1 MSVVVPILETT
12 FKSDLNECMSL
23 LFENTQSL
31 PEDFYLVMMNL
42 IKVYYEH
49 RQNLN
54 DIYRYLEQNRERV
67 DPVLLSQIKSYIKPT
82 TLKPVPK
89 PRKQYDYLRL
99 FKIIAVVLLL
109 CIFPGG
115 LVFVVVMNI
124 IRK

>member
-1 MSVVVPILETT
+1 MSVVVPIIETT

-31 PEDFYLVMMNL
+31 PEDFYLVMMNQ

-54 DIYRYLEQNRERV
+54 DIYRYLDQNRERV

-82 TLKPVPK
+82 TLRPIPK
-89 PRKQYDYLRL
+89 PRKRYDYTRL

-115 LVFVVVMNI
+115 LAVVFVLNI

>member
-31 PEDFYLVMMNL
+31 PEDFYLVMMNQ

-54 DIYRYLEQNRERV
+54 EIYLYLDQNQQRV
-67 DPVLLSQIKSYIKPT
+67 DPELLSQIKSYIKPT
-82 TLKPVPK
+82 NVKPVNVKKKREPFD
-89 PRKQYDYLRL
+89 YDRL
-99 FKIIAVVLLL
+99 FKIIMLVVLL
-109 CIFPGG
+109 CVFPGG
-115 LVFVVVMNI
+115 MIFALVL
-124 IRK
+124 KK

>member
-1 MSVVVPILETT
+1 VPIIETT
-12 FKSDLNECMSL
+12 FKSDLDECMSL
-23 LFENTQSL
+23 LFENTQIL
-31 PEDFYLVMMNL
+31 PEDFYLVMMNQ

-54 DIYRYLEQNRERV
+54 EIYQYLDQNQQRV

-82 TLKPVPK
+82 ILRPVPK
-89 PRKQYDYLRL
+89 PRKRYDYLRL

-115 LVFVVVMNI
+115 LVFVFVLNI